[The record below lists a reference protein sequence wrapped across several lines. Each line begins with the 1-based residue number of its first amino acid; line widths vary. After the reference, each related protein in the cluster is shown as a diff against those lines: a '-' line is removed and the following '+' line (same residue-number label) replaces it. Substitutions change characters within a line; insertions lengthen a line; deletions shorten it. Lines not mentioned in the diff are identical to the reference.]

1 MCGVPP
7 MWLAILL
14 INASAVDESL
24 EVLFIGTF
32 VGGQIA
38 LGALEVSGCLLK
50 VVLVGR
56 LGVLLLHFKQP
67 LDGGGSGDLLA
78 NWFVRPKVWFR
89 SLLGVHSPVGGVP
102 Q

>member
-38 LGALEVSGCLLK
+38 LGALEVSGRLLEGVLISCL
-50 VVLVGR
+50 R
-56 LGVLLLHFKQP
+56 VLLLCLKQP
-67 LDGGGSGDLLA
+67 LDGCGSGDLLP
-78 NWFVRPKVWFR
+78 NWFVG
-89 SLLGVHSPVGGVP
+89 S
-102 Q
+102 